1 MGPAADQPV
10 VLAGKAKKSVRALL
24 LTFLIGSLGNSGLT
38 MNVYA
43 SNI

>member
-1 MGPAADQPV
+1 MSPAADQPA
-10 VLAGKAKKSVRALL
+10 VLAGKANKSVRAL